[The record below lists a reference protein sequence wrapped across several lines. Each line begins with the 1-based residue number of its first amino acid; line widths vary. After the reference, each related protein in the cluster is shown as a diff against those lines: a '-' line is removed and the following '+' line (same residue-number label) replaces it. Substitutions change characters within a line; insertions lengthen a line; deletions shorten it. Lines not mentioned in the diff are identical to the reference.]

1 MSTPIAWVIDTNTV
15 LDLFVFEDPATA
27 PLREQLAQPGG
38 RWIAT
43 PAMREELAR
52 VLAYP
57 RIAQRLSARARPAA
71 NVLAAFDQHTHTEP
85 AAPKAPCVCKDP
97 DDQKFIDLAVVHRAT
112 LVSKDDQVL
121 RMARRLAPLGVLV
134 CRRWPIPVPV
144 PVPSPSARSLTA
156 A

>member
-1 MSTPIAWVIDTNTV
+1 MSAPTIWVIDTNTV
-15 LDLFVFEDPATA
+15 LDLLVFEDPATA
-27 PLREQLAQPGG
+27 MLRDQLAQPGN

-43 PAMREELAR
+43 AAMREELAR

-57 RIAQRLSARARPAA
+57 QITKRLSARALPAA
-71 NVLAAFDQHTHTEP
+71 DVLAAFDQRTRTEP
-85 AAPKAPCVCKDP
+85 VAPKAPYVCKDA
-97 DDQKFIDLAVVHRAT
+97 DDQMFIDLAVAHRAT

-134 CRRWPIPVPV
+134 CRRWPVPIPVGPLPAV
-144 PVPSPSARSLTA
+144 RPLTA

>member
-1 MSTPIAWVIDTNTV
+1 MSASTAWVLDTNIV
-15 LDLFVFEDPATA
+15 LDLFLFEDPATE
-27 PLREQLAQPGG
+27 PLREQLARPGN

-57 RIAQRLSARARPAA
+57 QIAKRLCARVLPAA
-71 NVLAAFDQHTHTEP
+71 DVLAAFDQRTHTEP

-97 DDQKFIDLAVVHRAT
+97 DDQKFIDLAVAHRAT

-121 RMARRLAPLGVLV
+121 RMARRLAPLGTFV
-134 CRRWPIPVPV
+134 CRHWPVPAPAV
-144 PVPSPSARSLTA
+144 RNVTA

>member
-1 MSTPIAWVIDTNTV
+1 MSTSTAWVIDTNTV
-15 LDLFVFEDPATA
+15 LDLLVFEDPATA
-27 PLREQLAQPGG
+27 PLCEQLAQPGS

-57 RIAQRLSARARPAA
+57 QIAKRLMARALPAA
-71 NVLAAFDQHTHTEP
+71 DVLAAFDQRTQTQP
-85 AAPKAPCVCKDP
+85 AAPKAPCVCKDA
-97 DDQKFIDLAVVHRAT
+97 DDQKFIDLAVAHRAT

-134 CRRWPIPVPV
+134 CRRWPVSGPVVSV
-144 PVPSPSARSLTA
+144 PHVHPLTHA
-156 A
+156 